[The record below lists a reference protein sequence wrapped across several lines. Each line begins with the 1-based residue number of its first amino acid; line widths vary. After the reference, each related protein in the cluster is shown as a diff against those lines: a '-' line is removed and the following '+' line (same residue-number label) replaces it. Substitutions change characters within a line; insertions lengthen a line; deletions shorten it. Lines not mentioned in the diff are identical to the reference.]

1 MKATKCLVFD
11 AYGTLFDVHSVTTAA
26 DRIFPGQ
33 GSELSK
39 AWRVRQLEYTWLRSL
54 MNRYEDFWKV
64 TESALVAACN
74 AMKLALDAAARGE
87 LMEAYLRLTPFPE
100 VKQVLGA
107 LSRRPLAILSNGNPT
122 MLKQVVKNAGLEEA
136 FSHVISVDQ
145 VKTYKPS
152 AQTYQLAAKKMRS
165 EPRSIGFVSSNFFD
179 VAGAKAFGFRSYWVN
194 RSAIP
199 AEELGVRPDA
209 TLESLTSLVNLSTT

>member
-1 MKATKCLVFD
+1 LKAIKYLVFD
-11 AYGTLFDVHSVTTAA
+11 AYGTLFDVHSVTIAA

-39 AWRVRQLEYTWLRSL
+39 AWRMRQLEYTWLRSL

-74 AMKLALDAAARGE
+74 AMKLPLDAAARTE
-87 LMEAYLRLTPFPE
+87 LMDAYVRLTPFPE
-100 VKQVLGA
+100 VKEALSA
-107 LSRRPLAILSNGNPT
+107 LSRRPLAILSNGNPK

-136 FSHVISVDQ
+136 FSHVISVDEA
-145 VKTYKPS
+145 KTYKPS
-152 AQTYQLAAKKMRS
+152 PDAYQLAAKKMRS
-165 EPRSIGFVSSNFFD
+165 APGSIGFVSSNFFD
-179 VAGAKAFGFRSYWVN
+179 VAGAKTFGFRSYWVN

-209 TLESLTSLVNLSTT
+209 TLKSLTALVDLFTT